1 MPARIK
7 RERTAGWRK
16 GDAVIVDR
24 TSRFGNPFVV
34 REDHLGIFIEHPD
47 GAVMTG
53 FASETD
59 AREVAVGHH
68 RAWLD
73 GDGPDAYRVR
83 GRVYDRR
90 RVLADLPLLRGRD
103 LACPCD
109 LPEPGE
115 ADHCHA
121 RVLIEISNRP

>member
-24 TSRFGNPFVV
+24 TSRFGNPFRIVNEV
-34 REDHLGIFIEHPD
+34 IVEHPAGGRVWTCGSPD
-47 GAVMTG
+47 R
-53 FASETD
+53 
-59 AREVAVGHH
+59 ARKWATELYQD
-68 RAWLD
+68 WLG
-73 GDGPDAYRVR
+73 GDGPDTYRVR

-115 ADHCHA
+115 PDHCHA
-121 RVLIEISNRP
+121 AVLLDLANRP